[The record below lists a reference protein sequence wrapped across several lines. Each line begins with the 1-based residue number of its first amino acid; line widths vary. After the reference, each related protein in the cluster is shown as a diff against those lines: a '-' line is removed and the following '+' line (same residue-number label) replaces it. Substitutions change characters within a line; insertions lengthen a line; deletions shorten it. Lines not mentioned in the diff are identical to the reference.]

1 MEQEYSI
8 FQLIL
13 FAIPLFVL
21 FLWTFQTFRNEC
33 ITVPDHIMD
42 AEFIQYD
49 LVGIHTIS
57 E

>member
-1 MEQEYSI
+1 MEHEYSI

-33 ITVPDHIMD
+33 ITVPDHVD
-42 AEFIQYD
+42 AEIIQYN